1 MADECIVG
9 EAAIV
14 SIVVFNGDE
23 MVGGKLFKSL
33 LCLDSFIT
41 GGACH
46 HVYITEAREVVDKDS
61 GCFLVLS
68 GQLAF
73 DLGDKTWPC

>member
-1 MADECIVG
+1 MANEGIAS

-14 SIVVFNGDE
+14 GIIVSNSGN

-33 LCLDSFIT
+33 LCLDSFMT
-41 GGACH
+41 GGVCH
-46 HVYITEAREVVDKDS
+46 HVCITEAREVVNKDS
-61 GCFLVLS
+61 GCFVVLN

-73 DLGDKTWPC
+73 ELGGKTWPC